1 MASRSVAKFRRGKL
15 FNKKIR
21 KLISDFG
28 PTAVL
33 LGLSYISTLPM
44 FTSFGI
50 ERLRVPQTFS
60 LVGRWKW
67 TTDFLVVPTTIRW
80 LCSIPAVLLT
90 MLFFL
95 DQNISVRAVNA
106 CKLKKGDAYH
116 MDLLLLSFIVGG
128 LSLFGLPWTCAATV
142 QSLNHVRSM
151 ADIEDIDGSEK
162 WNNIIETRLTGFSIH
177 SAILGS
183 IFLLPILAHVPMP
196 VISGVF
202 LYLGRKLMKGN
213 LFFDRLGQFFMESRL
228 LGDRNAYKLLPR
240 APIAKYLSIQSIM
253 LMLIWGLKSNQKLAL
268 FFPSCIALLMIT
280 RIYALPKLFTKKEL
294 IILDPVM

>member
-1 MASRSVAKFRRGKL
+1 
-15 FNKKIR
+15 
-21 KLISDFG
+21 
-28 PTAVL
+28 
-33 LGLSYISTLPM
+33 
-44 FTSFGI
+44 
-50 ERLRVPQTFS
+50 
-60 LVGRWKW
+60 
-67 TTDFLVVPTTIRW
+67 
-80 LCSIPAVLLT
+80 
-90 MLFFL
+90 
-95 DQNISVRAVNA
+95 
-106 CKLKKGDAYH
+106 
-116 MDLLLLSFIVGG
+116 
-128 LSLFGLPWTCAATV
+128 
-142 QSLNHVRSM
+142 M

-280 RIYALPKLFTKKEL
+280 RIFALPKLFTKKEL